1 MDKKID
7 TPAEVETVTVTMSRP
22 VAEAV
27 QTACEMYLRLHMG
40 QFNDLAED
48 LCMAKHYA
56 DVDAK
61 RFRAIED
68 ENDSLFQALDR
79 RNAMQDD
86 MERSYK
92 MFACHPLIE
101 DGMRVPYR
109 AETVWLGIRHALAWH
124 DKPEG
129 DRMNVCFDKPLNRSD
144 QPQPKIELNLHRSKE
159 RDERIKVGDLVYSK
173 ILKTA
178 GTVLRAD
185 PDDYIIADFDMRNGS
200 SKRYACEWDDLVLV
214 ERKSGG
220 NEHEKTAD

>member
-79 RNAMQDD
+79 RNAMV
-86 MERSYK
+86 E
-92 MFACHPLIE
+92 
-101 DGMRVPYR
+101 
-109 AETVWLGIRHALAWH
+109 LGFHCWKRREKSIY
-124 DKPEG
+124 
-129 DRMNVCFDKPLNRSD
+129 N
-144 QPQPKIELNLHRSKE
+144 
-159 RDERIKVGDLVYSK
+159 
-173 ILKTA
+173 
-178 GTVLRAD
+178 
-185 PDDYIIADFDMRNGS
+185 NGGCS
-200 SKRYACEWDDLVLV
+200 I
-214 ERKSGG
+214 
-220 NEHEKTAD
+220 

>member
-1 MDKKID
+1 MDKKKD

-61 RFRAIED
+61 RFKNAED
-68 ENDSLFQALDR
+68 EKEDFYRALEN
-79 RNAMQDD
+79 RNMMQDD
-86 MERSYK
+86 MDRAYQ

-101 DGMRVPYR
+101 DGMRIPYR
-109 AETVWLGIRHALAWH
+109 AEQVWLGIRHALAWH

-129 DRMNVCFDKPLNRSD
+129 DWTNVSFDKPLNRSD
-144 QPQPKIELNLHRSKE
+144 QPQP
-159 RDERIKVGDLVYSK
+159 
-173 ILKTA
+173 
-178 GTVLRAD
+178 TVKLTT
-185 PDDYIIADFDMRNGS
+185 
-200 SKRYACEWDDLVLV
+200 
-214 ERKSGG
+214 
-220 NEHEKTAD
+220 TADHEPKRDGKKAKGGRTKK

>member
-1 MDKKID
+1 MDKKKD

-27 QTACEMYLRLHMG
+27 QAACEMYLRLHMG

-61 RFRAIED
+61 RF
-68 ENDSLFQALDR
+68 SLFQALDR

-86 MERSYK
+86 MERTYK

-144 QPQPKIELNLHRSKE
+144 QPQPTVKLTTTADHEPK
-159 RDERIKVGDLVYSK
+159 RDEKKAKDGRTKK
-173 ILKTA
+173 
-178 GTVLRAD
+178 
-185 PDDYIIADFDMRNGS
+185 
-200 SKRYACEWDDLVLV
+200 
-214 ERKSGG
+214 
-220 NEHEKTAD
+220 